1 MENGTK
7 DLRLNTK
14 DFIASLRHTLI
25 MVVIII
31 VFSISGYISNSSSD
45 ASIQSSSKIILY
57 LTITLGEWALVY
69 YMWIGI
75 KKARKINLINLIS
88 NKDKLEFQLND
99 FLKGFGFWIV
109 ANIILYTVKYLLN
122 LPLVSN
128 SNENLLPNNY
138 LEYTSFFI
146 LALSAG
152 FCEEIIYRGYFQKQ
166 FSAIFKNKWIA
177 IILQGI
183 LFGISHGYQGIKYII
198 VISVYG
204 ILFGLLVNFVKNLK
218 PGIIAHSWQDIFS
231 GIIYQGS

>member
-1 MENGTK
+1 MDSDSK
-7 DLRLNTK
+7 DL
-14 DFIASLRHTLI
+14 IASSRHTIIMILI
-25 MVVIII
+25 LIIFS
-31 VFSISGYISNSSSD
+31 VSGYMSNTSSGDSIS
-45 ASIQSSSKIILY
+45 SSSKILLY
-57 LTITLGEWALVY
+57 FFIMLGEWALLY

-75 KKARKINLINLIS
+75 KKASKIKLINLIS
-88 NKDKLEFQLND
+88 GNDKLEFKAND
-99 FLKGFGFWIV
+99 FISGLIFWIG
-109 ANIILYTVKYLLN
+109 ANIILYLVKYLLN

-128 SNENLLPNNY
+128 SNENLLPHHF

-152 FCEEIIYRGYFQKQ
+152 FCEEAIYRGYFQKQ

-177 IILQGI
+177 IVLQGI

-204 ILFGLLVNFVKNLK
+204 VLFGLLVSYVKNLK
-218 PGIIAHSWQDIFS
+218 PAIVAHSWQDIFS